1 MIYSNLTPLSL
12 TVTATVTV
20 TVTDPVTR
28 LGRRGAAPM
37 NVAQVG
43 SSPGGCVLVS
53 YLLT

>member
-12 TVTATVTV
+12 TVTATV

-43 SSPGGCVLVS
+43 SILAVVC
-53 YLLT
+53 